1 MIAPSFPSS
10 LQSWL
15 KGASDNNLA
24 RVISLELRRGRSKSI
39 GSKMRFRNALGSRL
53 FQWCSREN
61 HTSVQKLL
69 DVDGM
74 SERSKLLKKVS
85 VLMGYSNMQDLV
97 EHQRAHRESA
107 AELISV
113 FKEID
118 FPEIS
123 AKFPC
128 IKIGDASPIE
138 LYDDSTSIKCKE
150 TVLSENLT
158 NFIRDSGGNLET
170 AYDFPNECQPLSQTL
185 TNADDLSISEENSFV
200 TQHIAQEPA
209 IDSDAS
215 PEPAADAVT
224 PDISILDKSIRCL
237 PGTTSR
243 QYRQLEDAGFHT
255 VRKLLQHFPRT
266 YADLQNPQGPIEDGQ
281 YIMFF
286 GTVISSRGI
295 KVKSTLGFL
304 EVVVGCSI
312 VETELSSSVESS
324 NSGAEQ
330 KTIHLHLK
338 KFFSGTRFSSQYF
351 LNCMSGKHKEGDLVY
366 VSGKIKKALAN
377 DHYELKEYT
386 IDRLEQEG
394 EQSTMLDRKPHPIYP
409 SKAGLKPSL
418 LGVFISRALK
428 MLTPDVDPMP
438 PEVLIEF
445 NLPNLFDAYMGIHKP
460 KNRDEAD
467 FARRRLI
474 FDDFFYLQLG
484 RLFQMLEAVGTW
496 VEKEELLLKCKN
508 HELNAIG
515 IDDWSPLTKKLLKAL
530 PYSLT
535 PSQLNAVKEIIW
547 DLRRPVPMNRLLQ
560 GDVGCGK
567 TVVAFLACM
576 EVVSSGFQAAFMVP
590 TEVLAVQHYQHLTSL
605 LDKFDEVECKPNI
618 ALLTGS
624 TSTRES
630 RIIRNGLKTGEIA
643 MVIGTHSLI
652 ADKTEFLALRISVI
666 DEQQRF
672 GVVQRGRFN
681 SKLYTS
687 SSKLSDEN
695 MSPDEVSDSETFMAP
710 HVLAMSAT
718 PIPRT
723 LALALY
729 GDMSLTQITDLPPGR
744 QPIETLALEGND
756 AGFETVFQMMKDELI
771 DGGKIYL
778 VYPIIEESEQLPQLH
793 AAKADFDSIKQKF
806 DGYPCGL
813 LHGRMRSEEKDDAL
827 SSFRSGE
834 TRILLSTQVIEIGV
848 DVPDASMMIV
858 MNAERFG
865 IAQLHQLRGRVGRG
879 ERKSKCIF
887 LSSTPSTLPRL
898 KVLEKSSDGFYLANA
913 DLLLRGPGNLLGKK
927 QSGHLPEFPIARLE
941 IDGGILQEA
950 HLAALKVLSRSN
962 DLSLYQQL
970 KVELSMRQPLCI
982 LGD

>member
-1 MIAPSFPSS
+1 MIASS
-10 LQSWL
+10 LQSWF
-15 KGASDNNLA
+15 KCGSDNNLA
-24 RVISLELRRGRSKSI
+24 SVISLEFRRGRSKRF

-61 HTSVQKLL
+61 HTSVRKLL
-69 DVDGM
+69 EVDGT

-85 VLMGYSNMQDLV
+85 VLMGYNNAQDLV
-97 EHQRAHRESA
+97 EQQRARRESA
-107 AELISV
+107 TELIGV

-128 IKIGDASPIE
+128 IKIGDASLIE
-138 LYDDSTSIKCKE
+138 LYEDSTNMKCKE
-150 TVLSENLT
+150 TLLSENLT
-158 NFIRDSGGNLET
+158 NFIRGS
-170 AYDFPNECQPLSQTL
+170 
-185 TNADDLSISEENSFV
+185 DDVSISEESSLMA
-200 TQHIAQEPA
+200 QHIVQEPA
-209 IDSDAS
+209 VNTETHPESLSDAITS
-215 PEPAADAVT
+215 DN
-224 PDISILDKSIRCL
+224 IILDKSIRCL

-243 QYRQLEDAGFHT
+243 QYRQLEDGGFHT

-266 YADLQNPQGPIEDGQ
+266 YADLQNPHGPIEDGQ
-281 YIMFF
+281 YIMLF

-304 EVVVGCSI
+304 EVIVGCSI
-312 VETELSSSVESS
+312 VETESSSSVNSS
-324 NSGAEQ
+324 HSGAEQ

-351 LNCMSGKHKEGDLVY
+351 LNCMSAKHKEGNLVY
-366 VSGKIKKALAN
+366 VSGKIKKTLAN
-377 DHYELKEYT
+377 GHYELKEYT
-386 IDRLEQEG
+386 IDGLEGEG
-394 EQSTMLDRKPHPIYP
+394 EQSSMLDRKPHPIYP

-418 LGVFISRALK
+418 LGLSISRALK
-428 MLTPDVDPMP
+428 MLNPDVDPMP
-438 PEVLIEF
+438 PDVLTEF

-460 KNRDEAD
+460 KDRDQAD

-484 RLFQMLEAVGTW
+484 RLFQMLEAVGTR
-496 VEKEELLLKCKN
+496 VEKEELLYKCKN
-508 HELNAIG
+508 HELNTVG
-515 IDDWSPLTKKLLKAL
+515 VDDWSPLTKKLLKAL

-567 TVVAFLACM
+567 TIVAFLACM

-590 TEVLAVQHYQHLTSL
+590 TEVLAVQHYEHLTSL
-605 LDKFDEVECKPNI
+605 LDRFDGDDKPNI
-618 ALLTGS
+618 VLLTGS

-652 ADKTEFLALRISVI
+652 ADKTEFSALRISVI

-695 MSPDEVSDSETFMAP
+695 KSSDEASDSETFMAP

-744 QPIETLALEGND
+744 QSIETLALEGND
-756 AGFETVFQMMKDELI
+756 AGFKTVFQMMRDELI
-771 DGGKIYL
+771 DGGKVYL
-778 VYPIIEESEQLPQLH
+778 VYPIIDESEHLPQLR
-793 AAKADFDSIKQKF
+793 AATAEFDSIKQKF
-806 DGYPCGL
+806 KGYPCGL
-813 LHGRMRSEEKDDAL
+813 LHGRMRSDEKDEAL
-827 SSFRSGE
+827 SSFRNGE

-848 DVPDASMMIV
+848 DVPDASMMVV

-865 IAQLHQLRGRVGRG
+865 ISQLHQLRGRVGRG
-879 ERKSKCIF
+879 ERKSRCIF
-887 LSSTPSTLPRL
+887 LASTPSTLPRL
-898 KVLEKSSDGFYLANA
+898 KVLEKSADGFYLANA

-950 HLAALKVLSRSN
+950 HHAALKVLATSN
-962 DLSLYQQL
+962 DLSLYPRL

>member
-1 MIAPSFPSS
+1 
-10 LQSWL
+10 
-15 KGASDNNLA
+15 
-24 RVISLELRRGRSKSI
+24 
-39 GSKMRFRNALGSRL
+39 MRFRNALGYRL

-61 HTSVQKLL
+61 HTSVRKLL
-69 DVDGM
+69 EVDGT

-85 VLMGYSNMQDLV
+85 VLMGYINAQDLV
-97 EHQRAHRESA
+97 EQQRARRESA
-107 AELISV
+107 TELIGV

-138 LYDDSTSIKCKE
+138 LYEDSTNMKCKE
-150 TVLSENLT
+150 TVLSENLA

-170 AYDFPNECQPLSQTL
+170 VYELPNECHPLSQTS
-185 TNADDLSISEENSFV
+185 TTADDISISEENSLMA
-200 TQHIAQEPA
+200 QHISQEPA
-209 IDSDAS
+209 VDKETCPETLSDAITS
-215 PEPAADAVT
+215 DN
-224 PDISILDKSIRCL
+224 SILDKSIRCL
-237 PGTTSR
+237 LGTTSR
-243 QYRQLEDAGFHT
+243 QYRQLEDGGFHT

-281 YIMFF
+281 YIMLF

-312 VETELSSSVESS
+312 VDTELSSSVK
-324 NSGAEQ
+324 NSHTGAEQ

-351 LNCMSGKHKEGDLVY
+351 LNCMSAKHKEGDLVY
-366 VSGKIKKALAN
+366 VSGKIKKALSN
-377 DHYELKEYT
+377 GHYELKEYT
-386 IDRLEQEG
+386 IDGLEGEG
-394 EQSTMLDRKPHPIYP
+394 EQSSMLDRKPHPIYP

-418 LGVFISRALK
+418 LGLSISRALK
-428 MLTPDVDPMP
+428 MLNPDVDPMP
-438 PEVLIEF
+438 PDVLTEF

-460 KNRDEAD
+460 KDRDEAD

-484 RLFQMLEAVGTW
+484 RLFQMLEAVGTR
-496 VEKEELLLKCKN
+496 VEKEELLYKCKN
-508 HELNAIG
+508 HELNTVG
-515 IDDWSPLTKKLLKAL
+515 VDDWSPLTKKLLKAL

-567 TVVAFLACM
+567 TIVAFLACM

-590 TEVLAVQHYQHLTSL
+590 TEVLAVQHYEHLTSL
-605 LDKFDEVECKPNI
+605 LDEFDGDDKPNI

-630 RIIRNGLKTGEIA
+630 RIIRNA
-643 MVIGTHSLI
+643 SSMVIGTHSLI
-652 ADKTEFLALRISVI
+652 ADKTDFSALRISVI

-695 MSPDEVSDSETFMAP
+695 TSSDEASDSETFMAP

-756 AGFETVFQMMKDELI
+756 AGFKTVFQMMRDELI
-771 DGGKIYL
+771 DGGKVYL
-778 VYPIIEESEQLPQLH
+778 VYPIIDESEHLPQLH
-793 AAKADFDSIKQKF
+793 AATAEFDSIKQKF
-806 DGYPCGL
+806 KGYPCGL
-813 LHGRMRSEEKDDAL
+813 LHGRMKSDEKDEAL

-848 DVPDASMMIV
+848 DVPDASMMVV

-879 ERKSKCIF
+879 KRKSRCIF
-887 LSSTPSTLPRL
+887 LASTPSTLPRL
-898 KVLEKSSDGFYLANA
+898 KVLEKSADGFYLANA

-950 HLAALKVLSRSN
+950 HHAALKVLAASN
-962 DLSLYQQL
+962 DLTLYPRL

>member
-1 MIAPSFPSS
+1 MIASSS

-15 KGASDNNLA
+15 KCGSDNNLA
-24 RVISLELRRGRSKSI
+24 RVISLEFRRGRSKRF

-61 HTSVQKLL
+61 HTSVRKLL
-69 DVDGM
+69 EVDGT

-85 VLMGYSNMQDLV
+85 VLMGYSNAQDLV
-97 EHQRAHRESA
+97 EQQRARRESA
-107 AELISV
+107 TELISV

-128 IKIGDASPIE
+128 IKIGDASPID
-138 LYDDSTSIKCKE
+138 LYEDSTNMTCKE

-158 NFIRDSGGNLET
+158 NFIRGSGGNLKT
-170 AYDFPNECQPLSQTL
+170 AYEFPNECHPLRQTP
-185 TNADDLSISEENSFV
+185 TTADDASITEETSLMAH
-200 TQHIAQEPA
+200 HISQEPA
-209 IDSDAS
+209 VDKEAR
-215 PEPAADAVT
+215 PESLADAKT
-224 PDISILDKSIRCL
+224 SDNSMLDKSIKCL

-243 QYRQLEDAGFHT
+243 QYRQLEDGGFHT

-281 YIMFF
+281 YIMLF

-312 VETELSSSVESS
+312 VETELSSSVKSS
-324 NSGAEQ
+324 HSDAEQ

-351 LNCMSGKHKEGDLVY
+351 LNCMSAKHKEGDLVY
-366 VSGKIKKALAN
+366 VSGKVKKALAN
-377 DHYELKEYT
+377 GHYELKEYT
-386 IDRLEQEG
+386 IDGLEGEG
-394 EQSTMLDRKPHPIYP
+394 EQSSMLDRRPHPIYP
-409 SKAGLKPSL
+409 SKAGLKPNL
-418 LGVFISRALK
+418 LGLSISRALK
-428 MLTPDVDPMP
+428 LLTPDVDPMP
-438 PEVLIEF
+438 PDVLVEF

-460 KNRDEAD
+460 KDRNEAD

-484 RLFQMLEAVGTW
+484 RLFQMLEAVGTR
-496 VEKEELLLKCKN
+496 VEKEELLYKCKN
-508 HELNAIG
+508 HELNTVG
-515 IDDWSPLTKKLLKAL
+515 VDDWSPLTKKLLKAL

-567 TVVAFLACM
+567 TIVAFLACM

-590 TEVLAVQHYQHLTSL
+590 TEVLAVQHYEHLTSL
-605 LDKFDEVECKPNI
+605 LNKFDGDDKPNI

-630 RIIRNGLKTGEIA
+630 RIIRNGLKTGDIA

-652 ADKTEFLALRISVI
+652 ADKTDFSALRISVI

-695 MSPDEVSDSETFMAP
+695 ASSDEASDSETFMAP

-729 GDMSLTQITDLPPGR
+729 GDMSLTQIMDLPPGR

-756 AGFETVFQMMKDELI
+756 AGFKTVFQMMRDELK
-771 DGGKIYL
+771 DGGKVYL
-778 VYPIIEESEQLPQLH
+778 VYPIIDESEHLPQLR
-793 AAKADFDSIKQKF
+793 AATAEFDSIKEKF
-806 DGYPCGL
+806 EGYPCGL
-813 LHGRMRSEEKDDAL
+813 LHGRMRSDEKDEAL

-848 DVPDASMMIV
+848 DVPDASMMVV

-879 ERKSKCIF
+879 ERKSRCIF
-887 LSSTPSTLPRL
+887 LASTPSTLPRL
-898 KVLEKSSDGFYLANA
+898 KVLEKSADGFYLANA

-950 HLAALKVLSRSN
+950 HHAALKVLAASN
-962 DLSLYQQL
+962 DLALYPRL

>member
-1 MIAPSFPSS
+1 MIASSS

-15 KGASDNNLA
+15 KCGSDNNLA
-24 RVISLELRRGRSKSI
+24 RVISFEFRRGRSKRF

-61 HTSVQKLL
+61 HTSVRKLL
-69 DVDGM
+69 EVDGA

-85 VLMGYSNMQDLV
+85 VLMGYSNAKDLV
-97 EHQRAHRESA
+97 EQQRVRRESA
-107 AELISV
+107 TELIGV

-138 LYDDSTSIKCKE
+138 LYEDSTNMKCTE
-150 TVLSENLT
+150 TLLSENLT
-158 NFIRDSGGNLET
+158 NFIRGS
-170 AYDFPNECQPLSQTL
+170 
-185 TNADDLSISEENSFV
+185 DDVSISEESSLMA
-200 TQHIAQEPA
+200 QHIVQEPA
-209 IDSDAS
+209 VDKETHPESLSDAITT
-215 PEPAADAVT
+215 DN
-224 PDISILDKSIRCL
+224 SILDKNIRCL

-243 QYRQLEDAGFHT
+243 QYRQLEGGGFHT

-266 YADLQNPQGPIEDGQ
+266 YADLQNPHGPIEDGQ
-281 YIMFF
+281 YIMLF

-312 VETELSSSVESS
+312 VETELSSSVSH
-324 NSGAEQ
+324 SGAEQ
-330 KTIHLHLK
+330 KTIHLYLK

-351 LNCMSGKHKEGDLVY
+351 LNCMSAKHKEGDLVY

-377 DHYELKEYT
+377 GHYELKEYI
-386 IDRLEQEG
+386 IDGLEGEG
-394 EQSTMLDRKPHPIYP
+394 EQSSMLDRKPHPIYP

-418 LGVFISRALK
+418 LGLSISRALK
-428 MLTPDVDPMP
+428 MLNPDVDPMP
-438 PEVLIEF
+438 PDVLTEF

-460 KNRDEAD
+460 KDRDEAD
-467 FARRRLI
+467 FTRRRLI

-484 RLFQMLEAVGTW
+484 RLFQMLEAVGTR
-496 VEKEELLLKCKN
+496 VEKEELLYKCKN
-508 HELNAIG
+508 HELNTVG
-515 IDDWSPLTKKLLKAL
+515 VDDWSPLTKKLLKAL

-567 TVVAFLACM
+567 TIVAFLACM
-576 EVVSSGFQAAFMVP
+576 EAVSSGFQAAFMVP
-590 TEVLAVQHYQHLTSL
+590 TEVLAVQHYEHLTSL
-605 LDKFDEVECKPNI
+605 LDKFDGDDKPNVV
-618 ALLTGS
+618 LLTGS

-630 RIIRNGLKTGEIA
+630 RIIRNGLKTGEIT

-652 ADKTEFLALRISVI
+652 ADKTDFSALRISVI

-695 MSPDEVSDSETFMAP
+695 TSPDDASDSETFMAP

-756 AGFETVFQMMKDELI
+756 AGFKTVFQMMRDELI
-771 DGGKIYL
+771 DGGKVYL
-778 VYPIIEESEQLPQLH
+778 VYPIIDESEHLPQLR
-793 AAKADFDSIKQKF
+793 AATAEFDSIKRKF
-806 DGYPCGL
+806 EGYPCGL
-813 LHGRMRSEEKDDAL
+813 LHGRMRSDEKDEAL

-848 DVPDASMMIV
+848 DVPDASMMVV

-879 ERKSKCIF
+879 ERKSRCIF
-887 LSSTPSTLPRL
+887 LASTPSTLPRL
-898 KVLEKSSDGFYLANA
+898 KVLEKSADGFYLANA

-950 HLAALKVLSRSN
+950 HHAALKVLAASN
-962 DLSLYQQL
+962 DLALYPRL

>member
-1 MIAPSFPSS
+1 
-10 LQSWL
+10 
-15 KGASDNNLA
+15 
-24 RVISLELRRGRSKSI
+24 
-39 GSKMRFRNALGSRL
+39 MRFRNALGSRL
-53 FQWCSREN
+53 FQWCSHEY
-61 HTSVQKLL
+61 HTSVRKLL
-69 DVDGM
+69 DVDGA

-85 VLMGYSNMQDLV
+85 VLMGYSNPQDLV
-97 EHQRAHRESA
+97 EQQIAPGEST
-107 AELISV
+107 AELISA

-118 FPEIS
+118 FPEIA

-128 IKIGDASPIE
+128 IKIGDASPVE
-138 LYDDSTSIKCKE
+138 LYEDSTNMKFKE

-158 NFIRDSGGNLET
+158 NFIRGSGRNLET
-170 AYDFPNECQPLSQTL
+170 AYEFHNDCHPSSQTP
-185 TNADDLSISEENSFV
+185 TTADNLSISEEESISEDISLM
-200 TQHIAQEPA
+200 TQHISQEPA
-209 IDSDAS
+209 VDKKSCPESLSDAITS
-215 PEPAADAVT
+215 DN
-224 PDISILDKSIRCL
+224 SILDKSIRCL

-281 YIMFF
+281 YIMLF

-312 VETELSSSVESS
+312 VESELSSSVEGSH
-324 NSGAEQ
+324 SGAEQ
-330 KTIHLHLK
+330 KRIHLHLK

-351 LNCMSGKHKEGDLVY
+351 LNCMSAKHKEGDLVY

-377 DHYELKEYT
+377 GHYELKEHT
-386 IDRLEQEG
+386 IDALEGEG

-418 LGVFISRALK
+418 LGLSISRALK
-428 MLTPDVDPMP
+428 ILNPDVDPMP
-438 PEVLIEF
+438 PDVLVEF
-445 NLPNLFDAYMGIHKP
+445 NLLNLFDAYMGIHKP
-460 KNRDEAD
+460 KDRSEAD
-467 FARRRLI
+467 LARRRLI

-484 RLFQMLEAVGTW
+484 RLFQMLEAVGTR
-496 VEKEELLLKCKN
+496 VEKEELLYKCKN
-508 HELNAIG
+508 HELNTVG
-515 IDDWSPLTKKLLKAL
+515 VDDWSPLTKKLLRAL

-535 PSQLNAVKEIIW
+535 QSQMNAVKEIIW

-567 TVVAFLACM
+567 TIVAFLACM
-576 EVVSSGFQAAFMVP
+576 EVVNSGFQAAFMVP
-590 TEVLAVQHYQHLTSL
+590 TEVLAVQHYEHLTSL
-605 LDKFDEVECKPNI
+605 LEKFDGDEKPNI

-652 ADKTEFLALRISVI
+652 ADKTDFSSLRISVI

-695 MSPDEVSDSETFMAP
+695 TRSDETSDSEPFMAP

-756 AGFETVFQMMKDELI
+756 VGFETVFQMMRDELI
-771 DGGKIYL
+771 DGGKVYL
-778 VYPIIEESEQLPQLH
+778 VYPIIDESEQLPQLR
-793 AAKADFDSIKQKF
+793 AATAEFDSIKKKF
-806 DGYPCGL
+806 EGYPCGL
-813 LHGRMRSEEKDDAL
+813 LHGRMRSNEKEETL
-827 SSFRSGE
+827 TSFRSGE

-879 ERKSKCIF
+879 ERKSRCIF
-887 LSSTPSTLPRL
+887 LASTSSTLPRL

-950 HLAALKVLSRSN
+950 HLAALKVLVASN
-962 DLSLYQQL
+962 DLALYPRL

>member
-1 MIAPSFPSS
+1 SDLI
-10 LQSWL
+10 L
-15 KGASDNNLA
+15 KYVLW
-24 RVISLELRRGRSKSI
+24 
-39 GSKMRFRNALGSRL
+39 
-53 FQWCSREN
+53 Q
-61 HTSVQKLL
+61 
-69 DVDGM
+69 
-74 SERSKLLKKVS
+74 VS
-85 VLMGYSNMQDLV
+85 VLMGYSNAQDLV
-97 EHQRAHRESA
+97 EQQRARRESA
-107 AELISV
+107 SELISV

-138 LYDDSTSIKCKE
+138 LYEDSTNMKCKE

-158 NFIRDSGGNLET
+158 NFIRGSGGNLEKP
-170 AYDFPNECQPLSQTL
+170 YEFPNECHPLSQMPIT
-185 TNADDLSISEENSFV
+185 ADDISISEESS
-200 TQHIAQEPA
+200 QMAQYISQEPA
-209 IDSDAS
+209 VDKEACPESLSDAITS
-215 PEPAADAVT
+215 DS
-224 PDISILDKSIRCL
+224 SILDKSIRSL

-243 QYRQLEDAGFHT
+243 QYRQLEDGGFHT

-266 YADLQNPQGPIEDGQ
+266 YADLQNPQGPIEDGH
-281 YIMFF
+281 YIMLF

-295 KVKSTLGFL
+295 KVRSTLGFL

-312 VETELSSSVESS
+312 VEPESSSSVKSS
-324 NSGAEQ
+324 HSGAEQ

-351 LNCMSGKHKEGDLVY
+351 LNCMSAKHKEGDLVY

-377 DHYELKEYT
+377 GHYELKEYT
-386 IDRLEQEG
+386 IDGLEGEG
-394 EQSTMLDRKPHPIYP
+394 EQSSMLDRKPHPIYP
-409 SKAGLKPSL
+409 SKAGLKPSM
-418 LGVFISRALK
+418 LGLSISRALK
-428 MLTPDVDPMP
+428 MLDPDVDPMP
-438 PEVLIEF
+438 PDVLVEF

-460 KNRDEAD
+460 KDRDEAD

-474 FDDFFYLQLG
+474 FDDFFYLQ
-484 RLFQMLEAVGTW
+484 VS
-496 VEKEELLLKCKN
+496 LLLSVHLLHKKC
-508 HELNAIG
+508 ETYIE
-515 IDDWSPLTKKLLKAL
+515 DDWSPLTKKLLNTL

-567 TVVAFLACM
+567 TIVSFLGCM
-576 EVVSSGFQAAFMVP
+576 EVVSSGFQ
-590 TEVLAVQHYQHLTSL
+590 
-605 LDKFDEVECKPNI
+605 
-618 ALLTGS
+618 
-624 TSTRES
+624 
-630 RIIRNGLKTGEIA
+630 GLKTGEIA

-652 ADKTEFLALRISVI
+652 ADKTDFSALRISVI

-681 SKLYTS
+681 NKLYTS
-687 SSKLSDEN
+687 SSKLNDEN
-695 MSPDEVSDSETFMAP
+695 TSADEASDSEKFMAP

-756 AGFETVFQMMKDELI
+756 AGFKTVFQMMRDELI
-771 DGGKIYL
+771 DGGKVYL
-778 VYPIIEESEQLPQLH
+778 VYPIIDESEQLPQLR
-793 AAKADFDSIKQKF
+793 AATAEFDSIKQKF
-806 DGYPCGL
+806 EGYPCGL
-813 LHGRMRSEEKDDAL
+813 LHGRMKSDEKDEAL

-858 MNAERFG
+858 VNAERFG

-879 ERKSKCIF
+879 ERKSRCIF
-887 LSSTPSTLPRL
+887 LASTPSTLPRL
-898 KVLEKSSDGFYLANA
+898 KVLEKSADGFYLANA

-941 IDGGILQEA
+941 IDGCILQEA
-950 HLAALKVLSRSN
+950 HQAALKVLAASN
-962 DLSLYQQL
+962 DLALYPRL

>member
-1 MIAPSFPSS
+1 MIASS
-10 LQSWL
+10 SAQSWIN
-15 KGASDNNLA
+15 GRTNQLA
-24 RVISLELRRGRSKSI
+24 RVISLEFRRGRSRRV
-39 GSKMRFRNALGSRL
+39 GSRMRFSNALGPRL
-53 FQWCSREN
+53 FRWCSREN
-61 HTSVQKLL
+61 HTAVRKLL
-69 DVDGM
+69 EVDGT
-74 SERSKLLKKVS
+74 SERSKLLNKVS
-85 VLMGYSNMQDLV
+85 VLMGYSNTQELI
-97 EHQRAHRESA
+97 EQERARRESA
-107 AELISV
+107 TELISV
-113 FKEID
+113 VKEID
-118 FPEIS
+118 FPEMC

-128 IKIGDASPIE
+128 IKIGDSSPIE
-138 LYDDSTSIKCKE
+138 LYDDAASMKQKE
-150 TVLSENLT
+150 TMLSENLT
-158 NFIRDSGGNLET
+158 NFMRESGGNFEA
-170 AYDFPNECQPLSQTL
+170 AYEFTEKCYPLGPTL
-185 TNADDLSISEENSFV
+185 TNVDHLSISEESSLK
-200 TQHIAQEPA
+200 TQPMSNELVA
-209 IDSDAS
+209 DSDPCPS
-215 PEPAADAVT
+215 SLADATVS
-224 PDISILDKSIRCL
+224 DCSILDRSIKCL

-243 QYRQLEDAGFHT
+243 LYRKLEGGGFHT
-255 VRKLLQHFPRT
+255 IRKLLQHFPRT
-266 YADLQNPQGPIEDGQ
+266 YADLQNPQGSIGEGQ
-281 YIMFF
+281 YIMLF
-286 GTVISSRGI
+286 GTVVSSRGARL
-295 KVKSTLGFL
+295 KHTLGYL
-304 EVVVGCSI
+304 EVVVSCSLI
-312 VETELSSSVESS
+312 ESELSSSDKSC
-324 NSGAEQ
+324 NSGAAEK

-338 KFFSGTRFSSQYF
+338 KFFSGTRFASQSFLKCISSKYR
-351 LNCMSGKHKEGDLVY
+351 EGDLAY
-366 VSGKIKKALAN
+366 VSGKIHKSLAN
-377 DHYELKEYT
+377 GHYDLREYT
-386 IDRLEQEG
+386 IDMLEE
-394 EQSTMLDRKPHPIYP
+394 EQQCNLLDRKPYPIYP
-409 SKAGLKPSL
+409 SKAGVKPSL
-418 LGVFISRALK
+418 LSFFISRALK
-428 MLTPDVDPMP
+428 MLTPGIDPMP
-438 PEVLIEF
+438 HEVLVEF

-460 KNRDEAD
+460 KNRDEAA

-484 RLFQMLEAVGTW
+484 RLFQMLEAVGTR
-496 VEKEELLLKCKN
+496 VEKEKLLLKCKN
-508 HELNAIG
+508 HELNAVG
-515 IDDWSPLTKKLLKAL
+515 VDEWSPLARKLLKAL

-535 PSQLNAVKEIIW
+535 RSQLNAVKEIIW

-567 TVVAFLACM
+567 TIVAFLACM
-576 EVVSSGFQAAFMVP
+576 EVISSGFQAAFMVP
-590 TEVLAVQHYQHLTSL
+590 TEVLALQHYEHLTSL
-605 LDKFDEVECKPNI
+605 LEKFDGDECKPNV

-652 ADKTEFLALRISVI
+652 GDKTAFSALRISVI

-681 SKLYTS
+681 SKLYTPLTKS
-687 SSKLSDEN
+687 SDDDTISDDN
-695 MSPDEVSDSETFMAP
+695 SDSEIFMAP

-756 AGFETVFQMMKDELI
+756 AGFETVFQMMRDELV
-771 DGGKIYL
+771 DGGKVYL

-806 DGYPCGL
+806 EGYPCGL
-813 LHGRMRSEEKDDAL
+813 LHGRMRSDEKDGAL

-848 DVPDASMMIV
+848 DVPDASMMVV

-865 IAQLHQLRGRVGRG
+865 ISQLHQLRGRVGRG

-887 LSSTPSTLPRL
+887 LCSASSALPRL

-913 DLLLRGPGNLLGKK
+913 DLLLRGPGDLLGKK

-941 IDGGILQEA
+941 IDGSILQEA
-950 HLAALKVLSRSN
+950 HLAALNVLGTSN
-962 DLSLYQQL
+962 DLAQYPGL

>member
-1 MIAPSFPSS
+1 MIASSS
-10 LQSWL
+10 LQPWL
-15 KGASDNNLA
+15 KCGSDNNLA
-24 RVISLELRRGRSKSI
+24 RVISLEFRRGRSKRF

-61 HTSVQKLL
+61 HTSVRKLL
-69 DVDGM
+69 ELDGT
-74 SERSKLLKKVS
+74 SERSKLLNKVS
-85 VLMGYSNMQDLV
+85 VLMGYSNAQDLV
-97 EHQRAHRESA
+97 EQQRARRESA
-107 AELISV
+107 TELISV

-138 LYDDSTSIKCKE
+138 LYEDCTDMKCKE
-150 TVLSENLT
+150 AVLSENLT
-158 NFIRDSGGNLET
+158 NFIRDSGGNLEI
-170 AYDFPNECQPLSQTL
+170 AYEFPNGSHLLSQTP
-185 TNADDLSISEENSFV
+185 TTADDISISEESSLV
-200 TQHIAQEPA
+200 AEYISQEPA
-209 IDSDAS
+209 VDMEARPESSSDAITS
-215 PEPAADAVT
+215 DS
-224 PDISILDKSIRCL
+224 SILDKSIRCL

-243 QYRQLEDAGFHT
+243 QYRLLEDGGFHT

-281 YIMFF
+281 YIMLF

-312 VETELSSSVESS
+312 VEPKSSVKSS
-324 NSGAEQ
+324 HSGAEQ

-351 LNCMSGKHKEGDLVY
+351 LNCMSAKHKEGDLVY

-377 DHYELKEYT
+377 GHYELKEYT
-386 IDRLEQEG
+386 IDGLEGEG
-394 EQSTMLDRKPHPIYP
+394 EQGSMLDRKPHPIYP

-418 LGVFISRALK
+418 LGLSISRALK
-428 MLTPDVDPMP
+428 LLTPDVDPMP
-438 PEVLIEF
+438 PDVLTEF
-445 NLPNLFDAYMGIHKP
+445 NLPNLFDAYLGIHKP
-460 KNRDEAD
+460 KDRDEAD

-484 RLFQMLEAVGTW
+484 RLFQMLEAVGTR
-496 VEKEELLLKCKN
+496 VEKEELLYKCKN
-508 HELNAIG
+508 HELNTVAV
-515 IDDWSPLTKKLLKAL
+515 DDWSPLSKTLLKAL

-567 TVVAFLACM
+567 TIVAFLACM

-590 TEVLAVQHYQHLTSL
+590 TEVLAVQHYEHLMSL
-605 LDKFDEVECKPNI
+605 LEKFDGDAKPNI

-652 ADKTEFLALRISVI
+652 ADKTDFLALRISVI

-695 MSPDEVSDSETFMAP
+695 TSADEASDSETFMAP

-756 AGFETVFQMMKDELI
+756 EGFKTVFQMMRDELI
-771 DGGKIYL
+771 DGGKVYL
-778 VYPIIEESEQLPQLH
+778 VYPIIDESEHLPQLR
-793 AAKADFDSIKQKF
+793 AATAEFDSIKQKF
-806 DGYPCGL
+806 KGYPCGL
-813 LHGRMRSEEKDDAL
+813 LHGRMRSDEKDEAL

-879 ERKSKCIF
+879 ERKSRCIF
-887 LSSTPSTLPRL
+887 LASTPSTLPRL
-898 KVLEKSSDGFYLANA
+898 KVLEKSADGFYLANA

-950 HLAALKVLSRSN
+950 HHAALKVLAASN
-962 DLSLYQQL
+962 DLSLYPGL

>member
-1 MIAPSFPSS
+1 
-10 LQSWL
+10 
-15 KGASDNNLA
+15 
-24 RVISLELRRGRSKSI
+24 
-39 GSKMRFRNALGSRL
+39 MRFRNALGSRL

-61 HTSVQKLL
+61 HTSVRKLL
-69 DVDGM
+69 EVDGT

-85 VLMGYSNMQDLV
+85 VLMGYSNAKDLV
-97 EHQRAHRESA
+97 EQQRVRRESA
-107 AELISV
+107 TELIGV

-138 LYDDSTSIKCKE
+138 LYEDSTNMKCTE
-150 TVLSENLT
+150 TLLSENLT
-158 NFIRDSGGNLET
+158 NLIRGSGGNLESV
-170 AYDFPNECQPLSQTL
+170 YEFPNECHPLSQT
-185 TNADDLSISEENSFV
+185 TTTADDVSISEESSLMA
-200 TQHIAQEPA
+200 QHIVQEPA
-209 IDSDAS
+209 VDKETHPESLSDAITT
-215 PEPAADAVT
+215 DN
-224 PDISILDKSIRCL
+224 SILDKNIRCL

-243 QYRQLEDAGFHT
+243 QYRQLEDGGFHT

-266 YADLQNPQGPIEDGQ
+266 YADLQNPHGPIEDGQ
-281 YIMFF
+281 YIMLF

-312 VETELSSSVESS
+312 VETELSSSVSH
-324 NSGAEQ
+324 SGAEQ

-351 LNCMSGKHKEGDLVY
+351 LNCMSAKHKEGDLVY

-377 DHYELKEYT
+377 GHYELKEYT
-386 IDRLEQEG
+386 IDGLEGEG
-394 EQSTMLDRKPHPIYP
+394 EQSSMLDRKPHPIYP

-418 LGVFISRALK
+418 LGLSISRALK
-428 MLTPDVDPMP
+428 MLNPDVDPMP
-438 PEVLIEF
+438 PDVLTEF

-460 KNRDEAD
+460 KDQDEAD

-484 RLFQMLEAVGTW
+484 RLFQMLEAVGTR
-496 VEKEELLLKCKN
+496 VEKEELLYKCKN
-508 HELNAIG
+508 HELNTVG
-515 IDDWSPLTKKLLKAL
+515 VDDWSPLTKKLLKAL

-567 TVVAFLACM
+567 TIVAFLACM

-590 TEVLAVQHYQHLTSL
+590 TEVLAVQHYEHLTSL
-605 LDKFDEVECKPNI
+605 LDKFDGDDKPNVV
-618 ALLTGS
+618 LLTGS

-652 ADKTEFLALRISVI
+652 ADKTDFSALRISVI

-695 MSPDEVSDSETFMAP
+695 TSPDEASDSETFMAP

-718 PIPRT
+718 DI
-723 LALALY
+723 
-729 GDMSLTQITDLPPGR
+729 
-744 QPIETLALEGND
+744 
-756 AGFETVFQMMKDELI
+756 
-771 DGGKIYL
+771 
-778 VYPIIEESEQLPQLH
+778 
-793 AAKADFDSIKQKF
+793 
-806 DGYPCGL
+806 
-813 LHGRMRSEEKDDAL
+813 
-827 SSFRSGE
+827 
-834 TRILLSTQVIEIGV
+834 
-848 DVPDASMMIV
+848 
-858 MNAERFG
+858 
-865 IAQLHQLRGRVGRG
+865 
-879 ERKSKCIF
+879 
-887 LSSTPSTLPRL
+887 
-898 KVLEKSSDGFYLANA
+898 
-913 DLLLRGPGNLLGKK
+913 
-927 QSGHLPEFPIARLE
+927 
-941 IDGGILQEA
+941 
-950 HLAALKVLSRSN
+950 
-962 DLSLYQQL
+962 
-970 KVELSMRQPLCI
+970 
-982 LGD
+982 